1 MNRSEQKS
9 INELKYNERLLQ
21 QNVNK
26 LYAVCNSLYKEIQEI
41 KKFVN
46 FKYTDDLSES
56 NQTNVS
62 NLEKSFSVLDNLTDN
77 TTARKLKIIEN

>member
-46 FKYTDDLSES
+46 FKYTDDLAES
-56 NQTNVS
+56 NES
-62 NLEKSFSVLDNLTDN
+62 NLEKSFNILDNLTDN

>member
-21 QNVNK
+21 QNINK

-46 FKYTDDLSES
+46 FKYSDDLAES
-56 NQTNVS
+56 NEYNI
-62 NLEKSFSVLDNLTDN
+62 EKSFNVLDNLTDN